1 MSRGKGK
8 ERFGTSPLL
17 LEHGLLAY
25 VMAWTITPRGS
36 NHTQLTEEDLFV
48 ISLMQGRMKLDLVNV
63 VIDNMFKT
71 KRIGS
76 FKCPYAILISRILD
90 HIKVDTCDTLYP
102 DIYINK

>member
-1 MSRGKGK
+1 MANDKALKDLGVKFNKVQKYKALMNYPSTFHCYYVQRQGQGK
-8 ERFGTSPLL
+8 
-17 LEHGLLAY
+17 
-25 VMAWTITPRGS
+25 IC
-36 NHTQLTEEDLFV
+36 
-48 ISLMQGRMKLDLVNV
+48 LMQGRMKLDLVNV